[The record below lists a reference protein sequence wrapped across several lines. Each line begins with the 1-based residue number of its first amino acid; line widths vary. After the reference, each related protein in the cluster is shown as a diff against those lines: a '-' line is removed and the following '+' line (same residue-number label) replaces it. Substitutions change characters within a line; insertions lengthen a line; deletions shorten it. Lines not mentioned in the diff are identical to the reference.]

1 MKKQTN
7 NQTVYVLSPDAR
19 LAGLAVSR
27 PILAWQ
33 QQLEALLVKQPIS
46 IR

>member
-7 NQTVYVLSPDAR
+7 NQTVYVLSPAAR
-19 LAGLAVSR
+19 LTGLTVSR
-27 PILAWQ
+27 PILAW
-33 QQLEALLVKQPIS
+33 QQLEALLVKQPIR